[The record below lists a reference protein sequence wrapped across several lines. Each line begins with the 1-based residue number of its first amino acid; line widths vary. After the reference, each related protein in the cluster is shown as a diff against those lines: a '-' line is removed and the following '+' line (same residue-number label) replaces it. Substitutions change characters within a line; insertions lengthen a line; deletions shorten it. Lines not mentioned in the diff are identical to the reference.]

1 MEIVF
6 DDKYKDYSVSIL
18 NKYYN
23 NNTFAKIN
31 YINQCNNIS
40 DEEILKIL
48 ECNYKIYGLVTKN
61 MISEKDR
68 KEIQFSKFLTTNT
81 KLIDKFR
88 LILLPEEIFNKVNK
102 LINITN
108 KIIEV
113 LVNNYEKFKNY
124 DERIVRLLYNL
135 RQTDLKL
142 YIESFVNLNNIRLF
156 INYLFF
162 EYLQDI
168 TYISNQLFKIKYD
181 SFITYD
187 NVEQLNLETNSI
199 LGLFNQDKQFVLKTK
214 SNIIN
219 FKFENGNIDLELLE
233 NYILQQI

>member
-68 KEIQFSKFLTTNT
+68 KEIQFSKFLTSQT

-108 KIIEV
+108 KIIDI

-124 DERIVRLLYNL
+124 DERIVILLYNL

-156 INYLFF
+156 INLLFF
-162 EYLQDI
+162 EYLQDV

-187 NVEQLNLETNSI
+187 NIEQLNLETNSI
-199 LGLFNQDKQFVLKTK
+199 LGLYNPNKEFVLKTN

-219 FKFENGNIDLELLE
+219 FKFENGNIELELLE

>member
-31 YINQCNNIS
+31 HINQCNNIS

-124 DERIVRLLYNL
+124 DERIVTLLYNL

-156 INYLFF
+156 INLLFF

-187 NVEQLNLETNSI
+187 NIEQLNLETNSI

>member
-31 YINQCNNIS
+31 HINQCNNIS

-68 KEIQFSKFLTTNT
+68 KEIQINKFLTTNT

-124 DERIVRLLYNL
+124 DERIVTLLYNV

-187 NVEQLNLETNSI
+187 NIEQLNLETYSI
-199 LGLFNQDKQFVLKTK
+199 FGLFNQDKQFVLKTK

>member
-68 KEIQFSKFLTTNT
+68 KEIQFSKFLTSQT

-124 DERIVRLLYNL
+124 DERIVILLYNL

-156 INYLFF
+156 INLLFF

-187 NVEQLNLETNSI
+187 NIEQLNLETNSI
-199 LGLFNQDKQFVLKTK
+199 LGLYNPNKEFVLKTN

-219 FKFENGNIDLELLE
+219 FKFENGNIELELLE